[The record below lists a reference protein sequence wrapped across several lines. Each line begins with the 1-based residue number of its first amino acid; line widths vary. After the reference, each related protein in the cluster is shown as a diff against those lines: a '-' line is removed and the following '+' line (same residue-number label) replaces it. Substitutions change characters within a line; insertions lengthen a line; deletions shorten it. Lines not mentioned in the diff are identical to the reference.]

1 MIPWSISLQPRPW
14 YPSYKNVTSLLLHTL
29 YKTGHFCIC
38 QSQPTYILPISLMN
52 QEYIYLGV
60 CVCVCTNTYAC
71 GCTDMHKLIF
81 KFKTQYQ

>member
-52 QEYIYLGV
+52 QEFIYLGV
-60 CVCVCTNTYAC
+60 CVCVCVYVQIH
-71 GCTDMHKLIF
+71 MHVDVLTCIN
-81 KFKTQYQ
+81 